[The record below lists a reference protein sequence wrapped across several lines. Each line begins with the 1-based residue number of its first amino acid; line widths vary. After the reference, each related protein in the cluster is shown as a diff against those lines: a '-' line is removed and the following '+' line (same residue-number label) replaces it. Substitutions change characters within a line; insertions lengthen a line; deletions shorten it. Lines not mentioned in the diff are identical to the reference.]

1 MPIKNRA
8 FFSYVDFFPPCKFK
22 LIGEYAGKKLL
33 LVGRA
38 KAYGDPIVATSQT
51 DEPSQEDLYASDLYE
66 LMKFSHEPVK
76 VTEEVCNNREPCS
89 IS

>member
-8 FFSYVDFFPPCKFK
+8 FFSYVDFFPDNKYK
-22 LIGEYAGKKLL
+22 LIGECAGKKLL
-33 LVGRA
+33 LIGRA
-38 KAYGDPIVATSQT
+38 KGYGDPIVATSQT

-76 VTEEVCNNREPCS
+76 VTGR
-89 IS
+89 I